1 MKKFYSVIL
10 ALLIVFCVLGC
21 NTAKPQNYVEG
32 SNENIVSEKALKT
45 TVDDFWE
52 YFKALYGNYDV
63 LEASKYSFFDVENIY
78 EDVIINTSN
87 SLGISTQQLYVNIQY
102 RLNDSKVNDYQS
114 YMKAYMV
121 AMNNEDPVDES
132 TINSDITKFKKIH
145 KISILNDS
153 EIIELKKFIYQQCNS
168 LKESRSIDASKYI
181 VFDDVTEYKAITI
194 QEDMANEPITGGAQP
209 QAPTITHYIVNTSN
223 GWKVL
228 DLNILGSLQAINEEL
243 WNIYN

>member
-21 NTAKPQNYVEG
+21 NTAKHQNYVEG
-32 SNENIVSEKALKT
+32 SNENIVSEKAVKT
-45 TVDDFWE
+45 TVNDFWE
-52 YFKALYGNYDV
+52 YFKALYGYHDV

-87 SLGISTQQLYVNIQY
+87 SLDITTQQLYVNIQY

-121 AMNNEDPVDES
+121 AMNNEDSMDES
-132 TINSDITKFKKIH
+132 TINSDIDKFKKIH
-145 KISILNDS
+145 KISALNDS
-153 EIIELKKFIYQQCNS
+153 EIIELKNFIYRQCDS

-181 VFDDVTEYKAITI
+181 AFDDVTDYKAITI
-194 QEDMANEPITGGAQP
+194 QEELTEEEKENGVQHPIQ
-209 QAPTITHYIVNTSN
+209 IYYIVNTTN

-228 DLNILGSLQAINEEL
+228 DLNIISSLQIINEEI